1 MFLVRGVTLAP
12 GSSNTGDA
20 SHKGGGYRRMDDGE
34 GLEPMVRLRLTIG
47 REHVAELARLRN
59 PVGAVEE
66 LVWNALDADAEHV
79 AVELERSDLGGVD
92 RVIVTDDGSGIDA
105 DRCDEYFRHIGVSW
119 KKRAQT
125 SPVKKRT
132 LHGKNGRGRVRAF
145 ALGSE
150 VRWTSVSEGP
160 EGLRRVIIES
170 DHGSMDE
177 FDVSEPEPAE
187 GLTGTVFEARG
198 GEELQKLTEGTA
210 MSTLTA
216 AFALHLE
223 AYPDIRVTYDG
234 HLLDPS
240 SEQLRVDTYE
250 VAAPPGSTHAP
261 AQLKIIE
268 WSRPIYRAL
277 ILCDGRGM
285 SLAHLKPEIQAPG
298 FHFTAYLAWGGFEDD
313 EAGELA
319 FTDWVPDGLAADLVT
334 AAREQMR
341 THFRCRADQRRRE
354 LVDKWRAEGFYPY
367 EGEPASDQERAER
380 ETFDVVATAIFRHL
394 PASKRAHKVSFA
406 LLRSVLAHEPGD
418 VLRIAEEVFA
428 LSKQEQEE
436 LSRLLDRTPLSS
448 LIKASTAAA
457 NRLDFLA
464 ALEHLVFDPEAK
476 GRVKE
481 RDELHRLLENECWV
495 FGEEYGLHVSDRSL
509 NAVLKQHCQLLGRE
523 TPTPAPVLRED
534 GTRGRVDLMLSR
546 AARHRKAERHHL
558 VVELKRSNVV
568 LGMTEF
574 AQVSSYA
581 QAVMS
586 DSRFSDPRVTWDFW
600 LVGNA
605 MDNTLR
611 QLARQHDRV
620 PGCAVSQPTFR
631 IWVRTWGEIIEDC
644 QERLRFYSEQ
654 LEYQSTTEHAM
665 DYLIREHSDAVTEL
679 VGDGTL
685 PSARTEDAHRGM
697 DAMTP

>member
-1 MFLVRGVTLAP
+1 
-12 GSSNTGDA
+12 
-20 SHKGGGYRRMDDGE
+20 
-34 GLEPMVRLRLTIG
+34 MVRLKLTIG

-66 LVWNALDADAEHV
+66 LVWNALDADAEQV
-79 AVELERSDLGGVD
+79 TVELVRSDLGGVD
-92 RVIVTDDGSGIDA
+92 RVVVTDDGTGIAA

-160 EGLRRVIIES
+160 EGPRRVVIES
-170 DHGSMDE
+170 DRSSMDE
-177 FDVSEPEPAE
+177 FDVSEPEPVE
-187 GLTGTVFEARG
+187 GPTGTVFEALG
-198 GEELQKLTEGTA
+198 GNELQKLTEGTA

-223 AYPDIRVTYDG
+223 AYPDIRITYDG

-240 SEQLRVDTYE
+240 SEQLRVDSYD
-250 VAAPPGSTHAP
+250 VPSPPESAFAP

-268 WSRPIYRAL
+268 WSRPISRAL

-298 FHFTAYLAWGGFEDD
+298 FHFTAYLSWAGFEDD
-313 EAGELA
+313 SAGELS
-319 FTDWVPDGLAADLVT
+319 FTDWMPEGLAADLVT
-334 AAREQMR
+334 AAREQLR

-354 LVDKWRAEGFYPY
+354 LVDEWRAEGLYPY
-367 EGEPASDQERAER
+367 TGEPASDQARAER
-380 ETFDVVATAIFRHL
+380 ETFDVVATAVFRHL
-394 PASKRAHKVSFA
+394 PASKRAQKVSFA

-418 VLRIAEEVFA
+418 VLRIAEELFA

-476 GRVKE
+476 GRVRE
-481 RDELHRLLENECWV
+481 RDELHRLLEDECWV

-509 NAVLKQHCQLLGRE
+509 TTVLKQHCRLLGRE
-523 TPTPAPVLRED
+523 TPTPDPVLRED
-534 GTRGRVDLMLSR
+534 GRPGRVDLMLSR

-558 VVELKRSNVV
+558 VVELKRSNIV
-568 LGMTEF
+568 LSMTEF
-574 AQVSSYA
+574 AQVNSYA
-581 QAVMS
+581 HAVMS
-586 DSRFSDPRVTWDFW
+586 DSRFSDPQVTWDFW

-605 MDNTLR
+605 MDDSLR
-611 QLARQHDRV
+611 QLARQQDRV

-644 QERLRFYSEQ
+644 QERLRFYGEQ
-654 LEYQSTTEHAM
+654 LEYQSTNEHAM
-665 DYLIREHSDAVTEL
+665 DYLIREHTDAVASL

-685 PSARTEDAHRGM
+685 PSPRPDDTHPAVDEV
-697 DAMTP
+697 TP